1 MQAILTVARIT
12 LFLARIVCWVI
23 NFINHQ
29 ISSFIGAHFPW
40 PAAKSWKWN
49 ALLLEGALIQLVAAV
64 PAALLLVVSF
74 RTWALRVA
82 LA

>member
-1 MQAILTVARIT
+1 
-12 LFLARIVCWVI
+12 
-23 NFINHQ
+23 
-29 ISSFIGAHFPW
+29 
-40 PAAKSWKWN
+40 
-49 ALLLEGALIQLVAAV
+49 LIQLVAAV